1 MLQVKDLRVG
11 YDGNEALKGVSLEIG
26 SGELVALIGA
36 NGAGKTTLLRTI
48 SGLHRPISGT
58 IEFAGE
64 SVLSRS
70 PEGLAR
76 DGLVH
81 VPEGRNVFPRMS
93 VKENLL
99 VAAWRRRS
107 GVAEDMDR
115 IHDLFP
121 VLAERQNQHA
131 YTLSGGEQQMLAI
144 GRAMMRQP
152 RLLMLDEPSMGLA
165 PKITREVFDLIRQ
178 IHSSGTPV
186 LLVEQNAKSALGLAD
201 RAYVLATGEV
211 VASGSPKDLMES
223 DTIQRAY
230 LGGDE

>member
-1 MLQVKDLRVG
+1 MLQIRDLVVS
-11 YDGNEALKGVSLEIG
+11 YDGNEALKGISLEVRK
-26 SGELVALIGA
+26 GELVALIGA

-48 SGLHRPISGT
+48 SGLKKPASGG
-58 IEFAGE
+58 IELEGE
-64 SVLSRS
+64 SVVSR
-70 PEGLAR
+70 PAETLAR
-76 DGLVH
+76 KGLVH

-107 GVAEDMDR
+107 GITEDLDR
-115 IHDLFP
+115 IHELFP

-165 PKITREVFDLIRQ
+165 PLVTREVFGLIEK
-178 IHSSGTPV
+178 IHASGTPV

-201 RAYVLATGEV
+201 RAYVMATGEIV
-211 VASGSPKDLMES
+211 DSGTPQDLMES

-230 LGGDE
+230 LGGE